1 MIRLVLFDIDGTLIK
16 TGGAGEKA
24 FAKVCQ
30 QEFNVPDAT
39 RHLHFAGRT
48 DPSIVRDFFAH
59 FAIPPTPENF
69 TRFFSAYVLW
79 LEKILVTPDGMVLP
93 GVRELIAGFQSLPHR
108 PTIGLLTGNIKQG
121 AQLKLRHYQLW
132 DLFAMGAFGDDHE
145 DRNQIAVIAR
155 ARASEL
161 LGASLRGEEILV
173 IGDTPR
179 DVECGRAIDARVLA
193 VATGTFSIEE
203 LAACKPHRTAPNL
216 ANVTAAELSGTG
228 F

>member
-1 MIRLVLFDIDGTLIK
+1 MFRLVLFDIDGTLIK

-24 FAKVCQ
+24 FGKVCE

-48 DPSIVRDFFAH
+48 DPSIVRDFFKQ

-69 TRFFSAYVLW
+69 TRFFSAYVIW
-79 LEKILVTPDGMVLP
+79 LEKMLAALEGSVLP

-108 PTIGLLTGNIKQG
+108 PVVGLLTGNIKQG
-121 AQLKLRHYQLW
+121 AQLKLKHYRLS
-132 DLFAMGAFGDDHE
+132 DEFAMGGFGDDHE

-155 ARASEL
+155 DR
-161 LGASLRGEEILV
+161 GAKLIGTQLRGEEILV

-179 DVECGRAIDARVLA
+179 DVECGRAIEAKVMA
-193 VATGTFSIEE
+193 VATGIFSVEQ
-203 LAACKPHRTAPNL
+203 LRACKPEWVVANL
-216 ANVTAAELSGTG
+216 DGVKAAELGN
-228 F
+228 